1 MAISDEYREKMKEH
15 YTRIVYQMSKDKLFV
30 AVGLELI
37 SIDVILDDN
46 ESFKL
51 KDMTFAY
58 YNPITNTMHINI
70 EDPFFTKA
78 TSEHDRI
85 GKLFFIV
92 YHEACHKLL
101 MHSERRNNR
110 DCSLWNI
117 AADYEVH
124 NMLYLNAELVK
135 EQNGNAVMC
144 NYVNTAKNIIT
155 SNHNKK
161 KIDHKNGEVEV
172 LFSEKLVDKI
182 AEEIYQ
188 LIQNSKVE
196 ESSIYYMSGDNDN
209 DNDNGESPS
218 NEEGENAND
227 GNSNN
232 NNNSKNGGVKVTK
245 TTYTLPDGSKHSV
258 VSIDWPDPQKL
269 DGKSSEERQND
280 ANNRELRKQL
290 WENSISSIAEKSKGS
305 LSSAAKSF
313 LKKLFR
319 VKLDWEKIL
328 KNSLN
333 TILQRADEFSWAKTR
348 MSTFALD
355 LPTLPGIDDSETGK
369 GTLIVARD
377 ESGSMS
383 DNDIAA
389 AASIILDAKEH
400 YKKII
405 VIKHD
410 IEIAETKEFEEAS
423 DEVTKMLLT
432 RSACGGTSH
441 QYVFSFLIDY
451 YKKHRYSDDE
461 KISCFISITDG
472 CSDIQSYQDEI
483 PGDIPMVYLAPANCL
498 EYFKGVRGQV
508 IPIEI

>member
-1 MAISDEYREKMKEH
+1 MAISDEYREKMREH
-15 YTRIVYQMSKDKLFV
+15 YTRIVYQMSQNKLFI

-37 SIDVILDDN
+37 SIDVVFDDN
-46 ESFKL
+46 DSFKL
-51 KDMTFAY
+51 KDITFAY
-58 YNPITNTMHINI
+58 YNPITNSIHINI

-78 TSEHDRI
+78 TSENDRI

-101 MHSERRNNR
+101 MHTERCNNR
-110 DCSLWNI
+110 DQNLWNI

-124 NMLYLNAELVK
+124 NMLYLNAELV
-135 EQNGNAVMC
+135 EQNGNAVMH

-155 SNHNKK
+155 NNHNKK

-188 LIQNSKVE
+188 IIQNSKVE
-196 ESSIYYMSGDNDN
+196 ESSIYYMSDNDNGESSSNSEGENNNNDNDN
-209 DNDNGESPS
+209 DNDND
-218 NEEGENAND
+218 NND
-227 GNSNN
+227 S
-232 NNNSKNGGVKVTK
+232 GVKVTK

-269 DGKSSEERQND
+269 DGKTSEERQND

-290 WENSISSIAEKSKGS
+290 WESNISSIAEKSKGS

-328 KNSLN
+328 QNSLN

-355 LPTLPGIDDSETGK
+355 LPALPGIDDSEIGK
-369 GTLIVARD
+369 GTLIVACD

-410 IEIAETKEFEEAS
+410 VEIAETREFEEAS
-423 DEVTKMLLT
+423 DEVKNMLLT

-451 YKKHRYSDDE
+451 YKKHRYDDE

-472 CSDIQSYQDEI
+472 YSDIQSYQDDI

-498 EYFKGVRGQV
+498 EYFKGVRGQI